1 MTFGLILRLAIQRI
15 WASKLRSALTM
26 LGIIIGVSAVVTLI
40 SVGEGAQQG
49 IDETLADL
57 GANQISVT
65 STTPDGTYG
74 PGEEIV
80 LHLLWR

>member
-15 WASKLRSALTM
+15 WTSKLRSALTM
-26 LGIIIGVSAVVTLI
+26 LGIIIGVSSVVTLI

-49 IDETLADL
+49 IDEILADL

-65 STTPDGTYG
+65 STTPDGL
-74 PGEEIV
+74 ED
-80 LHLLWR
+80 RDSRR